1 MKIHNFEQRTT
12 EWFNI
17 RKAKVTASHATAI
30 GNCGKG
36 LETYIIELMAEY
48 YSSGEK
54 ESFSNRHTERG
65 CELEDQ
71 AKDIYELTTGLKVDN
86 VGFIEH
92 SEFVGGSPDGLVGED
107 GGIEIKCI
115 DDVGYFKL
123 LLNGEKEI
131 SSGYIWQIQMYL
143 LITNREWW
151 DFVAYNPNYKQS
163 IFIHRIF
170 PDKDKQEKLKEGF
183 KISEVKIKEILSK
196 LN

>member
-1 MKIHNFEQRTT
+1 MIVYDFEQRTPD
-12 EWFNI
+12 WFNI

-36 LETYIIELMAEY
+36 LDTYILELMAEY

-54 ESFSNRHTERG
+54 DKFSNKHTDRG

-71 AKDIYELTTGLKVDN
+71 ASDIYELMTGQKLDK
-86 VGFIEH
+86 VGFIEYN
-92 SEFVGGSPDGLVGED
+92 EFVGGSPDRLVGDD
-107 GGIEIKCI
+107 GGVEIKCI

-131 SSGYIWQIQMYL
+131 SSDYLWQIQMYL
-143 LITNREWW
+143 LITGRKWW
-151 DFVAYNPNYKQS
+151 DFLAYNPNYKKS
-163 IFIHRIF
+163 MFIHRIT
-170 PDKDKQEKLKEGF
+170 PDKEKQDRLLEGF
-183 KISEVKIKEILSK
+183 KIAEEKIKNIINQ